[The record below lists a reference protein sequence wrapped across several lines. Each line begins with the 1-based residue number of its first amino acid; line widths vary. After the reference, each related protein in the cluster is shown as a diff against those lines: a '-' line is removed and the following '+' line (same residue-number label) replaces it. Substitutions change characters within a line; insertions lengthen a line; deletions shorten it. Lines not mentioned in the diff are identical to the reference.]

1 MQDFAAMAYFVHVVE
16 QGGFSAAARHLS
28 EPLSTISRRVAE
40 LEQSL
45 GVRLLERSTRKVRLT
60 HLGETY
66 FDYCRRGLQ
75 EFEGGTLALRD
86 LQSEVSGLL
95 RITVP
100 PSLVEPFFLPAVVAF
115 QVLYP
120 NARVA
125 ILSTERY
132 VDLLHERIDVAF
144 RISPLKDSQM
154 TTRRLAS
161 YALYLVA
168 APSYLQGRPPVVLPS
183 DLPAHRIVTFEGGPG
198 PVSWSL
204 RQQSTAKP
212 ADTAAVELVPHL
224 SMNDFAGV
232 LAAAIAGCGIASIP
246 SILCA
251 SHLHEGR
258 LSRILHGWT
267 FDPVTISAVT
277 PGTRNM
283 SRLNRLFL
291 DHCAATLPGLL
302 AQAEEQ
308 MHRGPVSPLTG
319 R

>member
-60 HLGETY
+60 DIGETY

-75 EFEGGTLALRD
+75 EFDAGTLALRER
-86 LQSEVSGLL
+86 QSDVSGLL
-95 RITVP
+95 RLTVP

-115 QVLYP
+115 QSLYP

-154 TTRRLAS
+154 TIRRIAS
-161 YALYLVA
+161 YASYLVA
-168 APSYLQGRPPVVLPS
+168 APSYLQGRPPIAAPADLPS
-183 DLPAHRIVTFEGGPG
+183 HRIVAFEGRPG
-198 PVSWSL
+198 PMTWSL
-204 RQQSTAKP
+204 TLRSAAKP
-212 ADTAAVELVPHL
+212 DDTAAFELVPHL
-224 SMNDFAGV
+224 SMNDFTGV
-232 LAAAIAGCGIASIP
+232 LAAAISGCGIARIP

-251 SHLHEGR
+251 SHLSEGR
-258 LSRILHGWT
+258 LSRVLAGWT

-302 AQAEEQ
+302 AQAK
-308 MHRGPVSPLTG
+308 V
-319 R
+319 

>member
-60 HLGETY
+60 DLGETY

-75 EFEGGTLALRD
+75 EFDAGTLALRD
-86 LQSEVSGLL
+86 RQSDVSGLL
-95 RITVP
+95 RLTVP
-100 PSLVEPFFLPAVVAF
+100 PSLVEPFFVPAVIAF
-115 QVLYP
+115 QALYP
-120 NARVA
+120 NARVE

-154 TTRRLAS
+154 TIRRIAG
-161 YALYLVA
+161 YAMYMVA
-168 APSYLQGRPPVVLPS
+168 TPSYLQGQPPVSAPA
-183 DLPAHRIVTFEGGPG
+183 DLSSHRIVAFEGGLG
-198 PVSWSL
+198 PVTWSL
-204 RQQSTAKP
+204 RRQSAAKP
-212 ADTAAVELVPHL
+212 DDAATVDVVPHL

-232 LAAAIAGCGIASIP
+232 LAAAIAGRGIARIP

-251 SHLHEGR
+251 SHLREGR
-258 LSRILHGWT
+258 LSRVLPGWT

-277 PGTRNM
+277 PGIRNM

-291 DHCAATLPGLL
+291 DHCVATLPGLL

-308 MHRGPVSPLTG
+308 MHR
-319 R
+319 

>member
-66 FDYCRRGLQ
+66 FDYCRRGLR
-75 EFEGGTLALRD
+75 EFEVGTLALRD
-86 LQSEVSGLL
+86 RQSEVSGLL

-115 QVLYP
+115 QAQYP

-132 VDLLHERIDVAF
+132 VDLLHERIDMAF
-144 RISPLKDSQM
+144 RISPLKDSRM
-154 TTRRLAS
+154 TTRRIAS
-161 YALYLVA
+161 YAAYLVA
-168 APSYLQGRPPVVLPS
+168 APSYLQGKPPVVVPS
-183 DLPAHRIVTFEGGPG
+183 DLPFHRIVAFEGVPG
-198 PVSWSL
+198 PVAWSL
-204 RQQSTAKP
+204 KRQLDTKPDGTATV
-212 ADTAAVELVPHL
+212 DLVAHL

-232 LAAAIAGCGIASIP
+232 LAAAIIGCGIAQIP

-251 SHLHEGR
+251 QHLREGR
-258 LSRILHGWT
+258 LARVLPDWS

-277 PGTRNM
+277 PGSQYM

-291 DHCAATLPGLL
+291 DHCAATLPVLL
-302 AQAEEQ
+302 AQ
-308 MHRGPVSPLTG
+308 V
-319 R
+319 

>member
-1 MQDFAAMAYFVHVVE
+1 MQDFGAMAYFVHVVE

-40 LEQSL
+40 LEQNL

-75 EFEGGTLALRD
+75 EFEAGTLALRD
-86 LQSEVSGLL
+86 RQSEVSGLL

-115 QVLYP
+115 QALYP

-161 YALYLVA
+161 YALHLVA
-168 APSYLQGRPPVVLPS
+168 APSYLQGQPLVGLPADLPS
-183 DLPAHRIVTFEGGPG
+183 HRIVAFEVAPG
-198 PVSWSL
+198 LVTWSL
-204 RQQSTAKP
+204 RQQSAAKP
-212 ADTAAVELVPHL
+212 DDTATVELVPYL

-232 LAAAIAGCGIASIP
+232 LAAAIAGCGIAAIP

-251 SHLHEGR
+251 SHLREGR
-258 LSRILHGWT
+258 LSRVLSGWT
-267 FDPVTISAVT
+267 FDPVMISAVT

-291 DHCAATLPGLL
+291 DHCAATLPSLL
-302 AQAEEQ
+302 AQAE
-308 MHRGPVSPLTG
+308 V
-319 R
+319 